1 MGKSNNDHLSL
12 FQVLAAG
19 GLASCF
25 AEACTI
31 PMDTVKV
38 RMQNFQTT
46 YIGMMNTYKKIFREE
61 GLLAFY
67 RGLSAGLLRQIT
79 FASMRLGLYDYSIQ
93 GLEKRGVQVLN
104 YLIFLKYFLPT
115 KLNYFES

>member
-19 GLASCF
+19 GMASCF

-61 GLLAFY
+61 GLMAFY

-93 GLEKRGVQVLN
+93 ALENHGVKV
-104 YLIFLKYFLPT
+104 
-115 KLNYFES
+115 